1 MAAPTSK
8 NNIFLPRLAAGEMLA
23 AISITEPDYGSDV
36 ASLSLKASQT
46 DCGWMLN
53 GAKTWCTF
61 AGKADVIVVIAR
73 TDTDR
78 SKGHKGLSMFMVE
91 KPRFAGHEFSRIPQA
106 DAWWVAQ
113 FLQLAIAVCIL
124 LTCL

>member
-1 MAAPTSK
+1 
-8 NNIFLPRLAAGEMLA
+8 
-23 AISITEPDYGSDV
+23 
-36 ASLSLKASQT
+36 
-46 DCGWMLN
+46 MLN

-78 SKGHKGLSMFMVE
+78 SKDHKGLSMFMVE
-91 KPRFAGHEFSRIPQA
+91 KPRFAGHEFSREIPQA

-124 LTCL
+124 LTCPLKITSYQIPHWWAALRVRVKVFISPWPGYLAGAFKPPRAHPA